1 MNDGLAGK
9 VALVTGASRGIG
21 AAIAREL
28 AGAGVHVAL
37 AGRDES
43 TLQETARSL
52 PKGNHAVA
60 VKADVA
66 DTSDLDRLV
75 GKVVAELGGIDVLVN
90 NAGLM
95 PPAKQIYNADLDEW
109 QEVMNVNLRAP
120 WYLSKLVH
128 PHMKARGGGAIVNV
142 SSTSGL
148 HHDIGLGVYGISKAG
163 VVMLTEVCAKEWARD
178 NIRVNCIAPGII
190 KTQLAGSIIDY
201 LKSRNMKP
209 NPMNLYGEPEDIAK
223 LVRFLASDDSRY
235 MTGSIIRID
244 GGELL

>member
-1 MNDGLAGK
+1 MSDGLTGK

-21 AAIAREL
+21 AAIAKEL
-28 AGAGVHVAL
+28 AEAGAYVAL

-43 TLQETARSL
+43 TLRETAGTL
-52 PKGNHAVA
+52 PRGSHSVA

-66 DTSDLDRLV
+66 EPSDLDKLV
-75 GKVVAELGGIDVLVN
+75 GQVVNELGGIDILVN

-95 PPAKQIYNADLDEW
+95 PPAKQIYKAELDEW
-109 QEVMNVNLRAP
+109 QQVMDINLRAP

-128 PHMKARGGGAIVNV
+128 PHMKARRGGAIVNV
-142 SSTSGL
+142 ASTSGL

-178 NIRVNCIAPGII
+178 GIRVNCIAPGII
-190 KTQLAGSIIDY
+190 KTQLAGGIIEY
-201 LKSRNMKP
+201 LQSRNMKP
-209 NPMNLYGEPEDIAK
+209 NPMNLYGEPEDVAR
-223 LVRFLASDDSRY
+223 LVRYLVSDESRY